1 MYGLKTRQIA
11 ILPSTAQEIVEVA
24 RAYTLG
30 AMPDDVAAAIADELR
45 KKHIGHTGAAGVYG
59 CYSGAPVDSIHDG
72 NGVVIFC
79 FADDVGAVM
88 GAMLKVVD
96 GIARQHFRR
105 APILMS
111 DGTREDLRGWE
122 PEHVTVTK
130 HMGAHVAEWYAIG
143 SAQAAIDALTART
156 QAAIDAVWVDLEVGD
171 AHPREESERALLGLE
186 AILEARKALIVTL
199 PEVTP

>member
-30 AMPDDVAAAIADELR
+30 AMPDDVAAAIADELH
-45 KKHIGHTGAAGVYG
+45 KKHIGHTGAAEVYG

-88 GAMLKVVD
+88 GAMLKVVGD
-96 GIARQHFRR
+96 IAQRHFRR

-111 DGTREDLRGWE
+111 DGMREDLRGWE

-143 SAQAAIDALTART
+143 SAQAANDALADRT
-156 QAAIDAVWVDLEVGD
+156 QAAIDAVWVDLEAGD
-171 AHPREESERALLGLE
+171 AHPREESERVLLGLE

-199 PEVTP
+199 PEVMP